1 MMYYLQET
9 DEMYYINMGAL
20 RDYIEENK
28 KDLALKPMGDNALGY
43 LLRMNKL
50 LEKEI
55 MFKA

>member
-1 MMYYLQET
+1 
-9 DEMYYINMGAL
+9 MGAL

-28 KDLALKPMGDNALGY
+28 KNLTLKPMGDNALGY
-43 LLRMNKL
+43 LQRMNKL